1 MHVVVRIVRILA
13 LLQWKTLIEIQNWT
27 LKCLKWR
34 YSTVRSMKNVAV
46 LTEDRASAI
55 FFHPHPRGFDRSRVP
70 TPGNLLSKAK
80 NANAR
85 GSVWGWGEGGGG
97 AGRRWNWLMHKMNNN
112 FTLIKIY
119 LPVMKSKRCNTVL
132 VGLGKVQSDR
142 LQHAIYYIL
151 RTLFRTKNEIYKS
164 LLNLM
169 VIDTLKHRRY
179 YQALMLIYKCL
190 YSIGPKYIA
199 DFLN

>member
-1 MHVVVRIVRILA
+1 M
-13 LLQWKTLIEIQNWT
+13 LQ
-27 LKCLKWR
+27 CWR
-34 YSTVRSMKNVAV
+34 RTEHLPSFFIPTQGD
-46 LTEDRASAI
+46 LTAQESPPPGI
-55 FFHPHPRGFDRSRVP
+55 CFPRQKMP
-70 TPGNLLSKAK
+70 MPGGQPGDGG
-80 NANAR
+80 R
-85 GSVWGWGEGGGG
+85 GGGG

>member
-1 MHVVVRIVRILA
+1 MLKMA
-13 LLQWKTLIEIQNWT
+13 LFDCAINEKCCSVDGGPSICHLFSSPPKGIWQ
-27 LKCLKWR
+27 LK
-34 YSTVRSMKNVAV
+34 S
-46 LTEDRASAI
+46 
-55 FFHPHPRGFDRSRVP
+55 PHPRESAFQGKKCQC
-70 TPGNLLSKAK
+70 PGVSL
-80 NANAR
+80 
-85 GSVWGWGEGGGG
+85 GMGGGGGG